1 MTRPIDVLVIGGGVA
16 GLVAAR
22 ECAQVGLAVTVIE
35 TTDAVGGPVAGH
47 VLDGLTLDSGA
58 ESFAVRGGTVAS
70 FIEDLGLTDQVV
82 APNVAGAWLHLP
94 ALATGS
100 TSRASATKIATRQ
113 ALARPSTDAAMS
125 VPLPKAGVL
134 GIPGSPLAD
143 DVRRVIGWKG
153 SLRAYADRLMPV
165 LTIGREHSLGDLVKK
180 RMGQRVLDRL
190 VEPVASGVYTTS
202 AVDLEIDVVA
212 PGLNRALTTAGS
224 LSGAVSALRAGAPA
238 GSNVGGLL
246 GGMASLP
253 AAIVAA
259 LQRHDVA
266 ILTGTTATAL
276 ARSGTDA
283 APTWSVTVTR
293 QADAAPTDPAASAD
307 GGAPTG
313 SAAPLARPTDRT
325 LTDSTAPAADRTTS
339 TLTARYL
346 IIATQGTQAL
356 RLVNPLG
363 DQFDALAELDW
374 PAPTA
379 VTLSTLVLDAP
390 ALDAHPRGTGV
401 LVSADA
407 PDVTAKAL
415 THVTAKWAWVAE
427 AAGPGRHVVRLSYG
441 RAGQPNPTDDLSD
454 EELQALALH
463 DASALL
469 GVPLPAECVR
479 AFARTE
485 WRDALSPATLGA
497 PERAQQVREAVAAT
511 LALEITGAWLAG
523 TGLASVIPHALAAG
537 DRIRHAALGLTIT
550 APDA

>member
-1 MTRPIDVLVIGGGVA
+1 MTTPIDVLVIGAGVA

-22 ECAQVGLAVTVIE
+22 ECAQVGLSVTIIE
-35 TTDAVGGPVAGH
+35 ATDAVGGPVAGH
-47 VLDGLTLDSGA
+47 VLDGLSLDSGA

-94 ALATGS
+94 ALKPGS
-100 TSRASATKIATRQ
+100 TADASV
-113 ALARPSTDAAMS
+113 S

-153 SLRAYADRLMPV
+153 SLRAYGDRLMPV

-180 RMGQRVLDRL
+180 RMGARVLDRL

-253 AAIVAA
+253 AAVVAA
-259 LQRHDVA
+259 LEHHSVT
-266 ILTGTTATAL
+266 ILTGTTAESL
-276 ARSGTDA
+276 AHSGTDD
-283 APTWSVTVTR
+283 APTWAVTVTR
-293 QADAAPTDPAASAD
+293 REDADPAD
-307 GGAPTG
+307 
-313 SAAPLARPTDRT
+313 
-325 LTDSTAPAADRTTS
+325 
-339 TLTARYL
+339 TLTARYV
-346 IIATQGTQAL
+346 IVATQGAQAL

-363 DQFDALAELDW
+363 AQFDALAELDW

-379 VTLSTLVLDAP
+379 VTLTSLVLDAP
-390 ALDAHPRGTGV
+390 ELDSHPRGTGV
-401 LVSADA
+401 LVSVDA

-441 RAGQPNPTDDLSD
+441 RAGQPNPTDDLGD
-454 EELQALALH
+454 DELQALALH
-463 DASALL
+463 DASTLL
-469 GVPLPAECVR
+469 GVPLPASSVR

-497 PERAQQVREAVAAT
+497 PERAHQVREAVAAT
-511 LALEITGAWLAG
+511 PRLEITGAWLAG
-523 TGLASVIPHALAAG
+523 TGLASVIPHALQAG

-550 APDA
+550 AADS

>member
-1 MTRPIDVLVIGGGVA
+1 MNTPIDVLVIGGGVA

-22 ECAQVGLAVTVIE
+22 ECAQVGLKVTIIE

-47 VLDGLTLDSGA
+47 ILDGLTLDSGT
-58 ESFAVRGGTVAS
+58 ESFAVRGGTVAA
-70 FIEDLGLTDQVV
+70 FVEDLGLTDQIV

-94 ALATGS
+94 ALKSGS
-100 TSRASATKIATRQ
+100 QIQARTPGDASV
-113 ALARPSTDAAMS
+113 S

-143 DVRRVIGWKG
+143 DVRRVIGWSG
-153 SLRAYADRLMPV
+153 SLRAYLDRLMPV

-180 RMGQRVLDRL
+180 RMGARVLDRL

-259 LQRHDVA
+259 LEHHNVT
-266 ILTGTTATAL
+266 ILTGTTAQSL
-276 ARSGTDA
+276 AHSGTDD
-283 APTWSVTVTR
+283 APTWAVTVTR
-293 QADAAPTDPAASAD
+293 RENADPAAEID
-307 GGAPTG
+307 L
-313 SAAPLARPTDRT
+313 AAEIDPAAEIDLAAETEPTD
-325 LTDSTAPAADRTTS
+325 
-339 TLTARYL
+339 TLTARYV
-346 IIATQGTQAL
+346 IVATQGAQAL

-363 DQFDALAELDW
+363 GAFDALAELDW

-379 VTLSTLVLDAP
+379 VTLTSLVLDAP
-390 ALDAHPRGTGV
+390 DLDAHPRGTGV
-401 LVSADA
+401 LVSVDA

-415 THVTAKWAWVAE
+415 THVTAKWAWVAA

-441 RAGQPNPTDDLSD
+441 RAGQPNPTDDLTD
-454 EELQALALH
+454 DELQALALH
-463 DASALL
+463 DASVLL
-469 GVPLPAECVR
+469 GVPLPARSVR

-497 PERAQQVREAVAAT
+497 PARAQQVREAVAAT
-511 LALEITGAWLAG
+511 PGLEITGAWLAG
-523 TGLASVIPHALAAG
+523 TGLASVIPHALSAG

-550 APDA
+550 APDL

>member
-22 ECAQVGLAVTVIE
+22 ECAQVGLAVTIVE

-47 VLDGLTLDSGA
+47 VVDGLALDSGA

-70 FIEDLGLTDQVV
+70 FIDDLGLTDQIV
-82 APNVAGAWLHLP
+82 APNAAGAWLHLP
-94 ALATGS
+94 ALTKGS
-100 TSRASATKIATRQ
+100 PSRARARASATQIAAGQ
-113 ALARPSTDAAMS
+113 ALARPSADTAVS

-143 DVRRVIGWKG
+143 DVRRVIGWRG
-153 SLRAYADRLMPV
+153 ALRAYADRLMPV
-165 LTIGREHSLGDLVKK
+165 LTIGREHSLGDLVRK

-259 LQRHDVA
+259 LHRHDVG

-276 ARSGTDA
+276 ARSGTED

-293 QADAAPTDPAASAD
+293 QADADPTDPPTDPTDPTASPAASTDPSPLD
-307 GGAPTG
+307 GTE
-313 SAAPLARPTDRT
+313 SAVEQA
-325 LTDSTAPAADRTTS
+325 
-339 TLTARYL
+339 TLTARYI
-346 IIATQGTQAL
+346 IIATPGAQAL

-363 DQFDALAELDW
+363 AELDALAELDW

-379 VTLSTLVLDAP
+379 VTLTTLVLDAP
-390 ALDAHPRGTGV
+390 ELDAHPRGTGV

-427 AAGPGRHVVRLSYG
+427 AAGSGRHVVRLSYG
-441 RAGQPNPTDDLSD
+441 RAGQLNPTDGLSD

-469 GVPLPAECVR
+469 GVPLAAASVR

-511 LALEITGAWLAG
+511 AALEITGAWLAG

-537 DRIRHAALGLTIT
+537 DRIRHAALGLSIT
-550 APDA
+550 TPDS

>member
-1 MTRPIDVLVIGGGVA
+1 MIDVLVIGGGVA

-22 ECAQVGLAVTVIE
+22 ECAQVGLSVTIIE
-35 TTDAVGGPVAGH
+35 ATDAVGGPVAGH
-47 VLDGLTLDSGA
+47 VLDGLSLDSGA
-58 ESFAVRGGTVAS
+58 ESFAVRGGTVAA
-70 FIEDLGLTDQVV
+70 FIEDLGLSDQVV
-82 APNVAGAWLHLP
+82 APNAAGAWLHLP
-94 ALATGS
+94 ALHPDS
-100 TSRASATKIATRQ
+100 PSRARAKKIAAGR
-113 ALARPSTDAAMS
+113 ALPRPVADAAVS
-125 VPLPKAGVL
+125 VPLPTAGVL

-153 SLRAYADRLMPV
+153 SLRAYLDRLMPV
-165 LTIGREHSLGDLVKK
+165 LTIGREHSLGELVRK
-180 RMGQRVLDRL
+180 RMGARVLDRL

-259 LQRHDVA
+259 LEHHNVT
-266 ILTGTTATAL
+266 ILTATTAETL
-276 ARSGTDA
+276 ARSGTDD
-283 APTWSVTVTR
+283 APTWTVTVTR
-293 QADAAPTDPAASAD
+293 QADAAPD
-307 GGAPTG
+307 
-313 SAAPLARPTDRT
+313 SAAP
-325 LTDSTAPAADRTTS
+325 DSAAPDSAAPDSAAPAPAAPATATI
-339 TLTARYL
+339 TARYV
-346 IIATQGTQAL
+346 IVATQGAQAL

-363 DQFDALAELDW
+363 AQFDALAELDW

-379 VTLSTLVLDAP
+379 VTLTSLVLDAP

-401 LVSADA
+401 LVAIDA

-427 AAGPGRHVVRLSYG
+427 AAGAGRHVVRLSYG
-441 RAGQPNPTDDLSD
+441 RAGHPNPTDDLSD
-454 EELQALALH
+454 DELQALALH
-463 DASALL
+463 DASVLL
-469 GVPLPAECVR
+469 GVPLPASSVR

-497 PERAQQVREAVAAT
+497 PERAQQVREAVAQMP
-511 LALEITGAWLAG
+511 ALEITGAWLAG
-523 TGLASVIPHALAAG
+523 TGLASVIPHALEAG

-550 APDA
+550 GPAA

>member
-1 MTRPIDVLVIGGGVA
+1 MTTPIDVLVIGGGVA

-22 ECAQVGLAVTVIE
+22 ECAQVGLTVTIIE
-35 TTDAVGGPVAGH
+35 ATDAVGGPVAGH
-47 VLDGLTLDSGA
+47 TLDGLSLDSGA
-58 ESFAVRGGTVAS
+58 ESFAVRGGTVAA
-70 FIEDLGLTDQVV
+70 FVDDLGLTDQIVS
-82 APNVAGAWLHLP
+82 PNVAGAWLHLP
-94 ALATGS
+94 ALTPRS
-100 TSRASATKIATRQ
+100 
-113 ALARPSTDAAMS
+113 PTDAAVS

-143 DVRRVIGWKG
+143 DVRRVIGWSG
-153 SLRAYADRLMPV
+153 SLRAYLDRLMPV

-224 LSGAVSALRAGAPA
+224 LSGAVSALRSGAPA

-259 LQRHDVA
+259 LEHDNVT
-266 ILTGTTATAL
+266 ILTGITAEAL
-276 ARSGTDA
+276 ARSGTDD
-283 APTWSVTVTR
+283 APTWAVTVTR
-293 QADAAPTDPAASAD
+293 RADEDQAE
-307 GGAPTG
+307 
-313 SAAPLARPTDRT
+313 
-325 LTDSTAPAADRTTS
+325 
-339 TLTARYL
+339 TLTARYV
-346 IIATQGTQAL
+346 IVATQGAQAL

-363 DQFDALAELDW
+363 GAFDALAELDW

-379 VTLSTLVLDAP
+379 VTLTTLVLDAP

-401 LVSADA
+401 LVSIDA
-407 PDVTAKAL
+407 PNVTAKAL

-441 RAGQPNPTDDLSD
+441 RAGHPNPTDDLSD
-454 EELQALALH
+454 DELQALALH
-463 DASALL
+463 DASTLL
-469 GVPLPAECVR
+469 GVPLLSNSVR

-497 PERAQQVREAVAAT
+497 PERARQVREAVAAT
-511 LALEITGAWLAG
+511 PALEITGAWLAG
-523 TGLASVIPHALAAG
+523 TGLASVIPHALEAG

-550 APDA
+550 APDL

>member
-1 MTRPIDVLVIGGGVA
+1 MIDVLVIGGGVA

-22 ECAQVGLAVTVIE
+22 ECAQVGLAVTIIE
-35 TTDAVGGPVAGH
+35 ATDAVGGPVAGH
-47 VLDGLTLDSGA
+47 VLDGLSLDSGA
-58 ESFAVRGGTVAS
+58 ESFAVRGGTVAA
-70 FIEDLGLTDQVV
+70 FVEDLGLTDQIV

-94 ALATGS
+94 ALDSGS
-100 TSRASATKIATRQ
+100 PSRARARAKKVAAGT
-113 ALARPSTDAAMS
+113 ALQRPSADASVS

-153 SLRAYADRLMPV
+153 SLRAYLDRLMPV

-180 RMGQRVLDRL
+180 RMGARVLDRL

-224 LSGAVSALRAGAPA
+224 LSGAVSALRSGAPA

-253 AAIVAA
+253 AAIVTA
-259 LQRHDVA
+259 LERHNVS
-266 ILTGTTATAL
+266 ILTGTTAETL
-276 ARSGTDA
+276 ARSGTDD
-283 APTWSVTVTR
+283 APTWSVTVTVTR
-293 QADAAPTDPAASAD
+293 PADAAPADPADPIDSAD
-307 GGAPTG
+307 
-313 SAAPLARPTDRT
+313 
-325 LTDSTAPAADRTTS
+325 PADVGTT
-339 TLTARYL
+339 TQTITARYV
-346 IIATQGTQAL
+346 IIATQGAQAL

-363 DQFDALAELDW
+363 AQFDALAELDW

-379 VTLSTLVLDAP
+379 VTLTSLVLDAP

-401 LVSADA
+401 LVSIDA

-415 THVTAKWAWVAE
+415 THVTAKWAWVAD

-441 RAGQPNPTDDLSD
+441 RAGHPNPTDDLSD
-454 EELQALALH
+454 VELQALALH
-463 DASALL
+463 DAATLL
-469 GVPLPAECVR
+469 GVPLPAGCVR

-497 PERAQQVREAVAAT
+497 PERAQLVHEAVAAT
-511 LALEITGAWLAG
+511 PALEITGAWLAG
-523 TGLASVIPHALAAG
+523 TGLASVIPHALEAG

-550 APDA
+550 APDL

>member
-1 MTRPIDVLVIGGGVA
+1 MTTPIDVLVIGAGVA

-22 ECAQVGLAVTVIE
+22 ECAQVGLSVTIIE
-35 TTDAVGGPVAGH
+35 ATDAVGGPVAGH
-47 VLDGLTLDSGA
+47 VLDGLSLDSGA
-58 ESFAVRGGTVAS
+58 ESFAVRGGTVDS

-82 APNVAGAWLHLP
+82 VPNVAGAWLHLP
-94 ALATGS
+94 ALKPNCPVQSHSEGD
-100 TSRASATKIATRQ
+100 ASV
-113 ALARPSTDAAMS
+113 S

-153 SLRAYADRLMPV
+153 SLRAYLDRLMPV

-224 LSGAVSALRAGAPA
+224 LSGAVSALRSGAPA

-246 GGMASLP
+246 GGMARLP

-259 LQRHDVA
+259 LEHHNVT
-266 ILTGTTATAL
+266 IVTGTTARSL
-276 ARSGTDA
+276 AHSGTDNK
-283 APTWSVTVTR
+283 PTWAVTVSR
-293 QADAAPTDPAASAD
+293 RADADPAAPAGQD
-307 GGAPTG
+307 AAQAEPT
-313 SAAPLARPTDRT
+313 TD
-325 LTDSTAPAADRTTS
+325 
-339 TLTARYL
+339 TLTARYV
-346 IIATQGTQAL
+346 IVATQGAQAL
-356 RLVNPLG
+356 RLVNSLG
-363 DQFDALAELDW
+363 ARFDALAELDW

-379 VTLSTLVLDAP
+379 VTLTSLVLDAP
-390 ALDAHPRGTGV
+390 ALDVHPRGTGV
-401 LVSADA
+401 LVSIDA

-441 RAGQPNPTDDLSD
+441 RAGAPNPTDDLTD
-454 EELQALALH
+454 DELQALALH

-469 GVPLPAECVR
+469 GVPLPAGCVR

-497 PERAQQVREAVAAT
+497 PERTQRVREAVAAT
-511 LALEITGAWLAG
+511 PGLEITGAWLAG
-523 TGLASVIPHALAAG
+523 TGLASVIPHALQAG

-550 APDA
+550 APEL

>member
-1 MTRPIDVLVIGGGVA
+1 MTTPIDVLVIGAGVA

-22 ECAQVGLAVTVIE
+22 ECAQVGLSVTIIE
-35 TTDAVGGPVAGH
+35 ATDAVGGPVAGH
-47 VLDGLTLDSGA
+47 VLDGLSLDSGA

-82 APNVAGAWLHLP
+82 VPNVAGAWLHLP
-94 ALATGS
+94 ALKPNSPVQSHSEGD
-100 TSRASATKIATRQ
+100 ASV
-113 ALARPSTDAAMS
+113 S

-153 SLRAYADRLMPV
+153 SLRAYLDRLMPV

-224 LSGAVSALRAGAPA
+224 LSGAVSALRSGAPA

-246 GGMASLP
+246 GGMARLP

-259 LQRHDVA
+259 LEHHNVS
-266 ILTGTTATAL
+266 IVTGTTARSL
-276 ARSGTDA
+276 AHSGTDNK
-283 APTWSVTVTR
+283 PTWAVTVSR
-293 QADAAPTDPAASAD
+293 RADADPDPAD
-307 GGAPTG
+307 P
-313 SAAPLARPTDRT
+313 
-325 LTDSTAPAADRTTS
+325 ADRDAAQAERTTD
-339 TLTARYL
+339 TLTARYV
-346 IIATQGTQAL
+346 IVATPGAQAL
-356 RLVNPLG
+356 RLVNSLG
-363 DQFDALAELDW
+363 AQFDALAELDW

-379 VTLSTLVLDAP
+379 VTLTSLVLDAP
-390 ALDAHPRGTGV
+390 ALDVHPRGTGV
-401 LVSADA
+401 LVSIDA

-441 RAGQPNPTDDLSD
+441 RAGAPNPTDDLTD
-454 EELQALALH
+454 DELQALALH

-469 GVPLPAECVR
+469 GVPLPAGCVR

-497 PERAQQVREAVAAT
+497 PERTRRVHEAVAAT
-511 LALEITGAWLAG
+511 PGLEITGAWLAG
-523 TGLASVIPHALAAG
+523 TGLASVIPHALQAG

-550 APDA
+550 APDL